1 MRNSK
6 LLNTTERIPEL
17 QEESEPG
24 LRRKPG
30 RPLVYACLACFP
42 GEGNRAL
49 LSPRTVAGSWPT
61 FCSPK
66 HGSLSLVLV
75 FNEYNQGN
83 MKSHMT
89 ALRLK
94 TKRYVI
100 FISISLIFKT
110 RKKKQKHHQQ
120 QKGVVTCHSCY
131 SPQQYE
137 SEVRNPPGEGLSAG
151 SKLPTEIPQPVLR
164 AAYKTENKCTAFTSS
179 AKHTILCYYFYFLC
193 FSLR

>member
-1 MRNSK
+1 V
-6 LLNTTERIPEL
+6 RIPEL

-49 LSPRTVAGSWPT
+49 LSPRTVAGSRPT

-83 MKSHMT
+83 VKSHMT

-110 RKKKQKHHQQ
+110 KQNKKKTKTPPAAGIQIKHDDSLH
-120 QKGVVTCHSCY
+120 
-131 SPQQYE
+131 
-137 SEVRNPPGEGLSAG
+137 
-151 SKLPTEIPQPVLR
+151 
-164 AAYKTENKCTAFTSS
+164 FSS
-179 AKHTILCYYFYFLC
+179 HFLLI
-193 FSLR
+193 FPSHPLLTLL